1 MDLVVGPWGARPV
14 APGPARAA
22 EPAEPGAFACDKC
35 GAVLRFAPG
44 TDHLRC
50 TYCGHVTAID
60 PAPALVEEQDFD
72 DAVARLGDA
81 APPDEPVAARCDGCG
96 ASFTFEPPLH
106 AGPCPFCGQSVV
118 VAAGGALTPTGL
130 LPFLVGEEHARERLG
145 AWLGK
150 LWFAPGQ
157 LRAKVR
163 GRDALRGL
171 YVPHFTFDSDTET
184 SFRGMRGDVYYE
196 TRRVPV
202 IVNGRRTTQVQQVPK
217 VRWTPA
223 AGRVAR
229 RFDDVLVAATA
240 SLSGDLLARLRS
252 FDTHEARAFQ
262 RDFLVGFE
270 SERYQVGLPDAF
282 TRARALMREV
292 IQGDVRARI
301 GGDMQRITAMDV
313 RHHQRAFKLL
323 LLPIWSAEL
332 RFMNRRY
339 RVLVNGRTG
348 EIVGERP
355 WSFWKVTLALLAAVA
370 VVGGLTALI
379 LAAPDAPLLR

>member
-14 APGPARAA
+14 AGDASRQAAPG
-22 EPAEPGAFACDKC
+22 EPTAYACENC

-44 TDHLRC
+44 TDQLRC

-60 PAPALVEEQDFD
+60 AAPAVVEEQDFD
-72 DAVARLGDA
+72 DAVARVGDA
-81 APPDEPVAARCDGCG
+81 LPPEAPLAATCEGCG
-96 ASFTFEPPLH
+96 AGFTFEHPLH

-118 VAAGGALTPTGL
+118 VAPDGALTPTGL

-145 AWLGK
+145 AWLGE

-157 LRAKVR
+157 LRARAR

-196 TRRVPV
+196 TRRIPV
-202 IVNGRRTTQVQQVPK
+202 VVDGRRTTQLQQVPK

-229 RFDDVLVAATA
+229 RFDDVLVAASATLPA
-240 SLSGDLLARLRS
+240 PLLARLRD

-262 RDFLVGFE
+262 HDFLVGFE
-270 SERYQVGLPDAF
+270 SERYQVRLTDAF
-282 TRARALMREV
+282 TRARELMRAV
-292 IQGDVRARI
+292 IRGDVRARI

-313 RHHQRAFKLL
+313 RHHHRAFKLL
-323 LLPIWSAEL
+323 LLPIWTAEL

-355 WSFWKVTLALLAAVA
+355 WSFWKIALAVVVALAVA
-370 VVGGLTALI
+370 AGLAALI
-379 LAAPDAPLLR
+379 LLGADAPLPR

>member
-1 MDLVVGPWGARPV
+1 MDLVVGPWGVRPV
-14 APGPARAA
+14 ARDAGPDTAPA
-22 EPAEPGAFACDKC
+22 EPAAYACGNC

-44 TDHLRC
+44 TEQLRC

-60 PAPALVEEQDFD
+60 AAPALVEEQDFD
-72 DAVARLGDA
+72 DAVARVGHGS
-81 APPDEPVAARCDGCG
+81 PPQAPVAASCSGCG

-118 VAAGGALTPTGL
+118 VAPDGALTPTGL

-145 AWLGK
+145 AWLGE
-150 LWFAPGQ
+150 LWFAPGR
-157 LRAKVR
+157 LRAKIR

-171 YVPHFTFDSDTET
+171 YVPHLTFDSATET

-202 IVNGRRTTQVQQVPK
+202 AVNGQRTTQLQQVPK

-229 RFDDVLVAATA
+229 RFDDVLVAASATLP
-240 SLSGDLLARLRS
+240 SRLLARLRD
-252 FDTHEARAFQ
+252 FDTHEARALQ
-262 RDFLVGFE
+262 DDFLVGFE
-270 SERYQVGLPDAF
+270 SERYQVGLADAF
-282 TRARALMREV
+282 ARARELMRAV
-292 IQGDVRARI
+292 IQRDVRARI

-313 RHHQRAFKLL
+313 RHHHRAFKLL
-323 LLPIWSAEL
+323 LLPIWTAEL

-355 WSFWKVTLALLAAVA
+355 WSFWKIALAVVVALALAAGLAAV
-370 VVGGLTALI
+370 I
-379 LAAPDAPLLR
+379 LLGAEAPVPR